1 MGWEGLEGKTG
12 MWAQASSVPVWGFVF
27 PLACSSNGANVFS
40 SLRLQ
45 FATLPSS
52 FRWIGLPAGLGCF
65 SLNASS
71 CFTSAMCTFCL
82 CALSQSWVLL
92 AHDAAPSTSC
102 EYNSDFASSLSS
114 PAYHFLLLPSST
126 YVSLA

>member
-1 MGWEGLEGKTG
+1 MGWEGPEGKTG

-40 SLRLQ
+40 SLSLQ

-52 FRWIGLPAGLGCF
+52 FHWIGLPAGLGCF

-71 CFTSAMCTFCL
+71 CFTSAY
-82 CALSQSWVLL
+82 V
-92 AHDAAPSTSC
+92 
-102 EYNSDFASSLSS
+102 
-114 PAYHFLLLPSST
+114 HFLLMCTSSVVRFFSPMMLLPAPVVNT
-126 YVSLA
+126 TLILLPPRPPLPTIFYYYPVLLIFH